1 MKRTR
6 TDSSDEHSKSDKHF
20 ASAFWDLES
29 EVNDLDRMSE
39 IADSLVM
46 EWMETS
52 GSSPLR
58 QAELAVCAVQQLHRL
73 LNEFK
78 TKYYRA
84 FKGDK
89 VVQS

>member
-1 MKRTR
+1 MKRAR
-6 TDSSDEHSKSDKHF
+6 TDSADEHSKSDKHF

-39 IADSLVM
+39 IADCLTM
-46 EWMETS
+46 EWLETT
-52 GSSPLR
+52 GSSPPR
-58 QAELAVCAVQQLHRL
+58 KAELAVCAVQQLHRL

-84 FKGDK
+84 FEGDNE
-89 VVQS
+89 VAG